1 MHLLIRFSCESV
13 NVILVN
19 VAGTGAIMFP
29 SPFPSSSAAGVFA
42 MSSILWCPEEADC
55 SVDPE
60 ATPAPMTDK
69 IPPIPTPL

>member
-1 MHLLIRFSCESV
+1 
-13 NVILVN
+13 
-19 VAGTGAIMFP
+19 MFP